1 MAKRGRIQ
9 KADPVGHRDNQNT
22 ITILQGDK
30 ELTYERPKPY
40 SSWLKITKERWDTYW
55 ESDLSKLTQLV
66 DLPILER
73 LFQYYDETER
83 ASRTIRKM

>member
-40 SSWLKITKERWDTYW
+40 SS
-55 ESDLSKLTQLV
+55 
-66 DLPILER
+66 
-73 LFQYYDETER
+73 
-83 ASRTIRKM
+83 